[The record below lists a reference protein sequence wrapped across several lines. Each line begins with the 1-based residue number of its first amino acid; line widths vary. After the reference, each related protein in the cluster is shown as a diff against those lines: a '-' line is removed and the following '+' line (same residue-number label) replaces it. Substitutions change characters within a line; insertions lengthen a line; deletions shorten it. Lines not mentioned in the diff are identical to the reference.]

1 MVIIFRRVT
10 GKAQKVP
17 RIVVFAR
24 TPIAKL
30 FLSIRLQIKDC
41 PLFYLLVGLS
51 IACLIQNCNF
61 YFYFGTTMCPKMRNK
76 ALIKIHEEQNCSLY
90 NLRAT

>member
-10 GKAQKVP
+10 GKAQKAP

-41 PLFYLLVGLS
+41 LLFYPLVKLF
-51 IACLIQNCNF
+51 IAYLIQNCNF
-61 YFYFGTTMCPKMRNK
+61 YFYFGTTMCLKNK
-76 ALIKIHEEQNCSLY
+76 K
-90 NLRAT
+90 